1 MKRLLKYFS
10 FFACLIVALSR
21 CSDDDFLTEYDTHK
35 GEYTVWYNVT
45 YSTTYDFHNIA
56 YISFTSFSEYSEDG
70 VKYTGKPTQIERSID
85 GTEEYFTIKRVP
97 QGSHLEFS
105 TYVDVAAAL
114 PNTKV
119 EISIEISKKGGGS
132 PYTEVAKATADC
144 PLKDNPL
151 TISYDVPNE

>member
-10 FFACLIVALSR
+10 FFACLIVALSS

-35 GEYTVWYNVT
+35 DEYTVCYNVT

-56 YISFTSFSEYSEDG
+56 YVSFTDFFDSESL
-70 VKYTGKPTQIERSID
+70 KYTGRPTQLLRQID
-85 GTEEYFTIKRVP
+85 GTKRYFRADRVP
-97 QGSHLEFS
+97 KGAHVELS
-105 TYVDVAAAL
+105 TYVDVKDAL

-151 TISYDVPNE
+151 TIRYDVPNE